1 MVKHYSHKIQ
11 NVIQKE
17 LFKAQKSIKIA
28 VAWFTNDLLFQ
39 PLLMKLD
46 AGVKVELILNFD
58 ETNVSD
64 NKDIDFNTFI
74 EKGGVLRWNKT
85 RQLLHDKFCI
95 IDERVVIS
103 GSYNWTNRAEYN
115 NENISIFY
123 DENETT
129 LFFLEKFGDLSKKY
143 SQEPIPLR
151 TKPVVQAKT
160 IAQNKVI
167 FTNVIPTIRKEGV
180 KDEYGVLYSADGL
193 ILIKGVN
200 SVSYIIKDGTRII
213 ADNAFEECKDL
224 MSIILPDT
232 VVAIGTRAF
241 YNCCNLRHISIPLSV
256 SKICSEAFMFCS
268 SLASIHIPND
278 QALLGEG
285 VFFGC
290 SKLKMVTLPQYMTKI
305 PKDLFSNCSQLEA
318 LSIPETVTE
327 FGERSFMNC
336 RSLESIPISQNIKS
350 LGDQCFCSCKRYKK
364 IIIPSSIT
372 HIGKNVF
379 AGIDEPEITCHSAK
393 YIISDYT
400 LYSHDY
406 KMLISTWKVCNQY
419 VVRPEVRTIGAY
431 AFANGQYSNIYIP
444 DTVLSIEDHAFAYCR
459 ELESIRL
466 PNGIS
471 TITASLFMYCIKLRS
486 VIIPDS
492 VMTIEGWAFHGC
504 KGVDEFILPSGLCK
518 LGRCAFQECHVD
530 KIFLPDSLLKVEQN
544 PFGIRHVDVLVNKG
558 QKDRMEKVLLSAY
571 KVKTWGANGW
581 VDKIEYNDISIIEI

>member
-1 MVKHYSHKIQ
+1 MVEHYSRKIQ

-17 LFKAQKSIKIA
+17 LFKAHKSIKIA

-74 EKGGVLRWNKT
+74 DKGGVLRWNKT

-115 NENISIFY
+115 NENISVFY
-123 DENETT
+123 DETETT
-129 LFFLEKFGDLSKKY
+129 SFFLKKFGDLSKKY
-143 SQEPIPLR
+143 SQEPIPIR
-151 TKPVVQAKT
+151 AKPIVQDNS
-160 IAQNKVI
+160 II
-167 FTNVIPTIRKEGV
+167 TNVSPMVRLVGV
-180 KDEYGVLYSADGL
+180 KDEYGVLYSADGS
-193 ILIKGVN
+193 ILIKGTN
-200 SVSYIIKDGTRII
+200 STSYIVKDGTRII
-213 ADNAFEECKDL
+213 ADNAFEECIEL
-224 MSIILPDT
+224 MSIILPET

-241 YNCCNLRHISIPLSV
+241 NRCCNLRNISIPLSV
-256 SKICSEAFMFCS
+256 SRICSQAFMFCS
-268 SLASIHIPND
+268 SLASIHIPNN

-285 VFFGC
+285 VFSGC

-305 PKDLFSNCSQLEA
+305 PKELFLNCSQLES

-327 FGERSFMNC
+327 FGERSFFGC
-336 RSLESIPISQNIKS
+336 RSLENIPISENIKS
-350 LGDQCFCSCKRYKK
+350 LGDQCFLSCKRYKK

-379 AGIDEPEITCHSAK
+379 AGIDEPDITCHSAK

-406 KMLISTWKVCNQY
+406 KMLISTWKVCDQY

-431 AFANGQYSNIYIP
+431 AFENGQYGNIYIP
-444 DTVLSIEDHAFAYCR
+444 DTVISIEEYAFAYCR

-471 TITASLFMYCIKLRS
+471 TITNSLFEGCIKLRS

-492 VMTIEGWAFHGC
+492 VMTIEGWAFNGC
-504 KGVDEFILPSGLCK
+504 EGVDEFILPSGLCK
-518 LGRCAFQECHVD
+518 LGRCAFQMCHVD
-530 KIFLPDSLLKVEQN
+530 KIFLPDSLLKVELN